1 MIITGTFLCVSPAL
15 KHHTSKLSQF
25 SDLDDVSTFGFR
37 GEALSSLCALTD
49 GMSVTTRHSSQAVGT
64 KIHFDNNGAICR
76 QESAPRK
83 IGTDVKVTSIF
94 STMPVRLKEFERNL
108 KREFAKMIKIL
119 QVCTSYHGSLT
130 ILPVGKHSQ
139 PELPFLLT
147 NFTQSL
153 CQQLLWFN
161 I

>member
-1 MIITGTFLCVSPAL
+1 MIITGTFLYDSPAL

-25 SDLDDVSTFGFR
+25 SDLDEVSTFGFR

-119 QVCTSYHGSLT
+119 QVCSS
-130 ILPVGKHSQ
+130 IMEVIHSH
-139 PELPFLLT
+139 
-147 NFTQSL
+147 NYAKRR
-153 CQQLLWFN
+153 
-161 I
+161 